1 MTAVKKRANTMNADV
16 KAEVSPPEKAGNE
29 PYHKGQVAER
39 LMAEARHILETEAI
53 EDITARRLCR
63 GVGVTSANFY
73 NHYPNLEF
81 LLLEIAAEE
90 FDKRAKTNSKLL
102 KKGLP
107 RDEALITIT
116 QSLVDFSLK
125 HHQFFRLMYGHI
137 VRTEINPNYTAAG
150 DRSMRVIV
158 QLVYGEDRFDPV
170 DIAKSHKICAK
181 GYAFVAF
188 MSGLAR
194 AIAQGTFSNPEGTTA
209 GRREFVER
217 LARIAIAGLDSE
229 D

>member
-1 MTAVKKRANTMNADV
+1 MNADPTA
-16 KAEVSPPEKAGNE
+16 KASAPANSGNE

-39 LMAEARHILETEAI
+39 LMAEARHILETESI

-73 NHYPNLEF
+73 NHYPNLEY
-81 LLLEIAAEE
+81 LLLEIAAQE
-90 FDKRAKTNSKLL
+90 FDKRAKTNAKLI

-116 QSLVDFSLK
+116 QSLVDFSVK

-137 VRTEINPNYTAAG
+137 VRTEINPHYTEAG

-158 QLVYGEDRFDPV
+158 QLVYGQDLFDPD
-170 DIAKSHKICAK
+170 DIEKSHRICAK

-194 AIAQGTFSNPEGTTA
+194 AIAQGTFSNPEGTAA
-209 GRREFVER
+209 GRRAFVER
-217 LARIAIAGLDSE
+217 LARIAIKGLDSE
-229 D
+229 DA